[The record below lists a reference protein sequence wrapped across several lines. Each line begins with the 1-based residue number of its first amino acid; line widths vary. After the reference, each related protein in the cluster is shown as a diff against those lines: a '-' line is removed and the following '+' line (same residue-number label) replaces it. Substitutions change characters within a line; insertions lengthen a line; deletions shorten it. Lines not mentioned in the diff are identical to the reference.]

1 MKDKEKE
8 MSVLEKI
15 DTFLN
20 EEEISE
26 ATVEFYTHAQKKPSD
41 ILQIKDVPALLRA
54 VGMGAKKISL
64 ESEGDRKAL
73 NKALKSGKYIYV
85 AFNPFHEQMSGIHQ
99 ILWFTDKKKFVKT
112 YGDLAM
118 EV

>member
-1 MKDKEKE
+1 

-15 DTFLN
+15 DEYLT
-20 EEEISE
+20 E

-41 ILQIKDVPALLRA
+41 ILQVKDVPALLRA

-64 ESEGDRKAL
+64 SSEGDRKAL

-85 AFNPFHEQMSGIHQ
+85 AFDPFIEQIAGKHD
-99 ILWFTDKKKFVKT
+99 ILWHTDKKKFVKV
-112 YGDLAM
+112 YGDLVM

>member
-1 MKDKEKE
+1 

-15 DTFLN
+15 DEFLTGELN
-20 EEEISE
+20 E

-85 AFNPFHEQMSGIHQ
+85 AFNPFMEQISGVHQ

>member
-1 MKDKEKE
+1 

-26 ATVEFYTHAQKKPSD
+26 ATVEFYTDAKKKPSD
-41 ILQIKDVPALLRA
+41 ILQIRDVPALLRA
-54 VGMGAKKISL
+54 VGMGAKTISL
-64 ESEGDRKAL
+64 ESEGNRAVL
-73 NKALKSGKYIYV
+73 NKALKTGKYIYA
-85 AFNPFHEQMSGIHQ
+85 AFNPFMEKMAGKHDIFWH
-99 ILWFTDKKKFVKT
+99 TNKKEFVRIYK
-112 YGDLAM
+112 DLAA

>member
-1 MKDKEKE
+1 

-26 ATVEFYTHAQKKPSD
+26 ATVEFYTHAQGKPSD
-41 ILQIKDVPALLRA
+41 TLQVKDVPALLRA
-54 VGMGAKKISL
+54 VGMGAKKIAL
-64 ESEGDRKAL
+64 GSEGDRKAL
-73 NKALKSGKYIYV
+73 NKALKLGKYIY
-85 AFNPFHEQMSGIHQ
+85 ASFDPFHQDVSGIHEL
-99 ILWFTDKKKFVKT
+99 LWHTNKKKFVKAF
-112 YGDLAM
+112 GDSAM

>member
-1 MKDKEKE
+1 

-15 DTFLN
+15 DEYLTGNLN
-20 EEEISE
+20 E

-41 ILQIKDVPALLRA
+41 ILQVKDVPALLRA

-64 ESEGDRKAL
+64 ESEGDRNVL

-85 AFNPFHEQMSGIHQ
+85 AFNPFMEQIAGKNE
-99 ILWFTDKKKFVKT
+99 ILWHTDKKKFVKT